1 MCLTTYFRLK
11 SPNVS
16 VKKQYYK
23 QGYSYS
29 DVEQGIELVIQLHV
43 A

>member
-11 SPNVS
+11 SLNVS

-23 QGYSYS
+23 QGYS
-29 DVEQGIELVIQLHV
+29 DVEQGIELVIQLYV